1 MKLSDKDI
9 LYQDNHLI
17 AVYKPAGEVTQGP
30 FQESVRAWIKMEG
43 CKPGNVFL
51 EPVHRL
57 DKPVQ
62 GIVLFAKTSKALTRM
77 NEQMRDRLIER
88 WYIAGVEGKMQGGC
102 ELVHKLRKEP
112 HRSVVAHDGKESR
125 LIYKVVSGGWLE
137 IQLITGRYHQI
148 RCQLAAIGH
157 PIIGDAKYGASSNG
171 IIQLQHQ
178 KMRFKHP
185 TRDEWV
191 EIKCRNKLQSR

>member
-30 FQESVRAWIKMEG
+30 FQEAVRAWIKMESQ
-43 CKPGNVFL
+43 KPGNVFL
-51 EPVHRL
+51 EPVHRI

-77 NEQMRDRLIER
+77 NAQMRDRAIER
-88 WYIAGVEGKMQGGC
+88 WYIAGVEGKLQGCG
-102 ELVHKLRKEP
+102 ELVHKLRKDP
-112 HRSVVAHDGKESR
+112 HRSVVADDGRESR
-125 LIYKVVSGGWLE
+125 LLYKVVSGGWVE

-148 RCQLAAIGH
+148 RCQLAEIGH
-157 PIIGDAKYGASSNG
+157 PIIGDAKYGASNMG
-171 IIQLQHQ
+171 ILQLQHQ